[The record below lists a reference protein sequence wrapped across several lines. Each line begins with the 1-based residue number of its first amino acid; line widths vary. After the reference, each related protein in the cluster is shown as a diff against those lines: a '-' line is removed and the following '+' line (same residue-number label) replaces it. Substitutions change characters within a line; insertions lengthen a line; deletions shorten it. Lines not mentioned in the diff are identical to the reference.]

1 MLIMY
6 ALFGVYIQTA
16 SMLGAVQALTIGLF
30 LSHLIGEEE
39 EL

>member
-6 ALFGVYIQTA
+6 ALFGVYIQYSIHA
-16 SMLGAVQALTIGLF
+16 RSHLALTISLF
-30 LSHLIGEEE
+30 LSHLIVEEE